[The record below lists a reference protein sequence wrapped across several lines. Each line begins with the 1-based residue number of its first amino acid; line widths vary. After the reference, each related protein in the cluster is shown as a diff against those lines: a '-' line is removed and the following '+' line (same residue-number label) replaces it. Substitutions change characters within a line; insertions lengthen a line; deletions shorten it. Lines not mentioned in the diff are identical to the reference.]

1 VDSRQT
7 HRDSRADCDELRA
20 DADELHARP
29 VPGQERLLATDV
41 AL

>member
-20 DADELHARP
+20 DADELHARR
-29 VPGQERLLATDV
+29 VPGLVIDLA
-41 AL
+41 L